1 MSNVKSKRGILLVAA
16 ACAACC
22 AIPIAGLVLA
32 GAGSTAISAF
42 FAGDAYQEVL
52 ACGILIL
59 LIAIGYF
66 VYARHRR
73 SACCSVP
80 TTDCTSNQC
89 GVDPVKI
96 KRITTK

>member
-22 AIPIAGLVLA
+22 AIPIAGIVLA
-32 GAGSTAISAF
+32 GAGSTAIAAF

-59 LIAIGYF
+59 LIAIGYL
-66 VYARHRR
+66 VYDRHRR
-73 SACCSVP
+73 SACCSAP
-80 TTDCTSNQC
+80 NADCTSSQC
-89 GVDPVKI
+89 GVDLEKI
-96 KRITTK
+96 KRITSK